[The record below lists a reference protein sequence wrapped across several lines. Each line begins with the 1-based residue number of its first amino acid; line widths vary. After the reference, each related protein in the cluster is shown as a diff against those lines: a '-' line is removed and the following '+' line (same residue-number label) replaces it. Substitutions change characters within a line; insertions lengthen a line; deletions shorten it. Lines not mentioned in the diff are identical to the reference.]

1 MACIARIGRYGMV
14 EIAHMLEIVYCAGR
28 IDFKDNK
35 AGRGKWTM
43 IVRIVQMDM
52 YDICM

>member
-1 MACIARIGRYGMV
+1 MACIACICGYGMT
-14 EIAHMLEIVYCAGR
+14 EIGYMLEIVYHVGR

-35 AGRGKWTM
+35 AGRENGTM
-43 IVRIVQMDM
+43 IVRIIQIYM